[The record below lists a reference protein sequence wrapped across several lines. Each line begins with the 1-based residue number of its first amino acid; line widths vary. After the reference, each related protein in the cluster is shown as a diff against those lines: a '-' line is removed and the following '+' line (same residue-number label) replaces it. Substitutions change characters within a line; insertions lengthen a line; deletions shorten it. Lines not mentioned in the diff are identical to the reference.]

1 MTQPLTK
8 ILTRRTDDRWIG
20 GVCSGIAAYLDVD
33 VNVVRLL
40 TVVATVLGAGSLI
53 LVYVVAWILVP
64 AAAATPPAPASWT
77 QDSPPQ

>member
-1 MTQPLTK
+1 MTK
-8 ILTRRTDDRWIG
+8 KLTRRTNDRWIG

-40 TVVATVLGAGSLI
+40 TVVATILGAGSLI

-64 AAAATPPAPASWT
+64 AAAAASAEPASWGD
-77 QDSPPQ
+77 DSPPR

>member
-1 MTQPLTK
+1 MTK
-8 ILTRRTDDRWIG
+8 KLTRRTDDRWIG

-64 AAAATPPAPASWT
+64 AAATTPSAPAPWT

>member
-1 MTQPLTK
+1 MTK
-8 ILTRRTDDRWIG
+8 KLTRRTNDRWIG

-40 TVVATVLGAGSLI
+40 TVVATILGAGSLI

-64 AAAATPPAPASWT
+64 AATAASAEPASWGD
-77 QDSPPQ
+77 DSPPR

>member
-1 MTQPLTK
+1 MTK
-8 ILTRRTDDRWIG
+8 KLTRRTDDRWIG

-64 AAAATPPAPASWT
+64 AARTTTPAPASWSH
-77 QDSPPQ
+77 DSPAR